1 MSEKNYPTPHIK
13 ATPDDFAET
22 VLMPGDPLRSKY
34 IAQNYLEGAR
44 LVNNVRGIAGYTGS
58 WRGVPVSV
66 MASGMGMPSIG
77 IYSHELYNSFGVENI
92 VRIGSAGAITDKV
105 RLRQLVLASGCST
118 DSNFADCFGVL
129 GHFAP
134 VASFKLLS
142 AFAAEAEAEGR
153 DYVVGTVVSTD
164 RFYTDDED
172 LPESRRYNNLWA
184 KMGVLAVE
192 MEAAALY
199 ATAAR
204 FDRHALAVCTISDQL
219 VTHEYMTTEERETS
233 LSDMIELSLNCAV
246 KL

>member
-34 IAQNYLEGAR
+34 IAENYLEGAR

-105 RLRQLVLASGCST
+105 RLRQLILASGCST
-118 DSNFADCFGVL
+118 DSNFADCFGVP

-204 FDRHALAVCTISDQL
+204 FGRHALAVCTISDQL

>member
-34 IAQNYLEGAR
+34 IAENYLEGAR

-118 DSNFADCFGVL
+118 DSNFADCFGVH

>member
-13 ATPDDFAET
+13 ATPADFAET
-22 VLMPGDPLRSKY
+22 VLMPGDPLRSRY
-34 IAQNYLEGAR
+34 IAENYLDGAR
-44 LVNNVRGIAGYTGS
+44 LVNNVRGISGYTGT

-66 MASGMGMPSIG
+66 MASGMGMPSMG

-105 RLRQLVLASGCST
+105 RLRQLVLISGAST
-118 DSNFADCFGVL
+118 DSNFADCFGVP

-134 VASFKLLS
+134 VASYKLLRK
-142 AFAAEAEAEGR
+142 FADEAEAEGR
-153 DYVVGTVVSTD
+153 DFVVGTVVSTD
-164 RFYTDDED
+164 RFYTDDDD

-184 KMGVLAVE
+184 RMGVLAVE
-192 MEAAALY
+192 METAALY

-204 FDRHALAVCTISDQL
+204 FGRNALAVCTISDQL

-233 LSDMIELSLNCAV
+233 LSSMIELSLNCAA